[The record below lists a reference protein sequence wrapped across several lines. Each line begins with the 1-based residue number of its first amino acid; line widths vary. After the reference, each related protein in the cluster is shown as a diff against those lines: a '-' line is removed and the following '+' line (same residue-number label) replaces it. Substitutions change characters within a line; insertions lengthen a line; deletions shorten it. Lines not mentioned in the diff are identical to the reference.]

1 MPKETITTTD
11 DHRVRVGWD
20 REGSVQVGVDL
31 ETSVVG
37 ESGLWSSLNRQ
48 GCNDLIR
55 VLRRARDQAFGRD
68 E

>member
-1 MPKETITTTD
+1 MPRETITTTD

-20 REGSVQVGVDL
+20 REGNVQVGVDL
-31 ETSVVG
+31 EASAVG
-37 ESGLWSSLNRQ
+37 ETGLWSSLDRT